1 MKSFGVCI
9 GATTLSIV
17 QAGKGSN
24 GGGKTETRLLVNKPH
39 HGDPRAV
46 IRSLFAEI
54 PMDGARIAVTGRK
67 LCQAVNLT
75 TISEPEALEA
85 ALYHLNGRGSGID
98 TVISAGG
105 ENILVYILGKDG
117 KICAVKS
124 GNKCASG
131 TGEFYVQQLRRIG
144 LSPEDATRVAR
155 KTIPYR
161 VSSRCSVFC
170 KSDCTHAANAGI
182 SGGRIVAGLCEMIA
196 GKIMEVVTQ
205 TPDRERVMM
214 IGGMTQNRVLVD
226 YLKNKVKEL
235 IVPDEACYF
244 EALGAALWA
253 MENETIPLPEK
264 NSIIKEAR
272 HNFSSLRP
280 LYDFRDLVEFK
291 TMERG
296 EAAAGDLCLLG
307 LDVGSTTTKA
317 VLMRMADNRI
327 LKSIYLRTNGNP
339 VAAARACFTSLYDQ
353 LGDLAER
360 MDIIGLGVTGSGRQI
375 AGLYAMTQ
383 GVINEIIAHA
393 AGAVF
398 FDPAVETI
406 FEIGGQDAKYTY
418 LDQGAPSDYAMNDAC
433 SAGTGSF
440 LEEAARETMGVAM
453 EDIGSLALRGKKPP
467 NFNDQCAAF
476 ISSDIKNAFQDGLT
490 KEDILAGLVYS
501 ICMNYNNR
509 VKGNRLVGKKVFMQ
523 GGVCYNRAVPLAMA
537 ALTGKRIIVPP
548 EPGLVGALGVALE
561 IKKRLHA
568 DRLVARSYSLKTLKD
583 RNFEHRRSFHCHG
596 GKESCDRN
604 CEITRVRVE
613 GKTYPFGGACNRWY
627 NLRSHFK
634 IDEHKLDFVRK
645 YEKHI
650 FSDHGITSLEKQAG
664 KKRFTVGINKS
675 FHVNALYPLY
685 SYFFH
690 RLGFQVLLPD
700 TIDAAGI
707 ASKGASFCYPA
718 ELAHGFF
725 RNLLDKRPDY
735 LFLPQLKGMSRDG
748 SGSIGTV
755 CPLSQG
761 EPYYLTVANKENET
775 MAGLRNRKKVLK
787 PVLDFTRGHKEMGQ
801 TMASAVEEMG
811 VRQRDAHLAYGEA
824 ITYLEKTE
832 ARLRKESRE
841 ALQELEKNLERQA
854 IVIVGRSYNAFVSEA
869 NMGIPQKIAS
879 RGIMVL
885 PYAFLP
891 LEGEEVTPEMYW
903 EAGRTILKSTQF
915 IARHPQ
921 LFPCYITNFSCG
933 PDSFL
938 VEYFRHAMGS
948 KPFLLLELDS
958 HVADAGLETRI
969 EAFLDIISN
978 YREAGHRKG
987 SLPSAPGETRLP
999 AHFHHTRQLFIDSC
1013 GRKIDWHDPRVNV
1026 LIPSMG
1032 KLGNKAIAA
1041 VFRSAGIRAT
1051 ALPSANEETLRL
1063 GRAHTSGKECLP
1075 LLVLLGSLFNHLQ
1088 QGRSKDDLLLY
1099 FIPSAAGPCRFG
1111 QYSFFIRHIIKKLQI
1126 SDVALFSMQAENGYR
1141 ELGGRDFSSKLWSAT
1156 VLSDIFQDIKSLLL
1170 ANAPDKIAAID
1181 IFERS
1186 WNLIISSLETSPD
1199 YKNIKAVLEV
1209 IAKSLSTIEGR
1220 IPWHQ
1225 VPTILLTGEI
1235 FVRHDDLSRQFM
1247 VEKLAEQ
1254 GWSVKTAGVMEWV
1267 YYTDYCL
1274 VNNLAAKKQ
1283 AWHQRPETYLKIAW
1297 MKSYERAY
1305 KKIMARSG
1313 LTTRRSKGV
1322 RGFIKDAADL
1332 INPQLTG
1339 EAILTVGGAISE
1351 IPGHYSGVIALGP
1364 FGCMPNR
1371 LAEAILSRE
1380 MGWGWQQQ
1388 AHRRRG
1394 LPPRIVAEISEL
1406 PFLAIESD
1414 GNSFPQFIA
1423 AKLEVFLSQA
1433 ARMHRYRNE

>member
-17 QAGKGSN
+17 QAGRSSN
-24 GGGKTETRLLVNKPH
+24 GGGETETRLLVNEPH

-46 IRSLFAEI
+46 IIELFTKI
-54 PMDGARIAVTGRK
+54 SMQGARIAVTGRK
-67 LCQAVNLT
+67 LRQAVNLT
-75 TISEPEALEA
+75 TISEPEAVAA
-85 ALYHLNGRGSGID
+85 ALYHLKGRGSGID
-98 TVISAGG
+98 TIISAGG
-105 ENILVYILGKDG
+105 ENVLVYILGKDG

-144 LSPEDATRVAR
+144 MSPEDATPVAR
-155 KTIPYR
+155 KASPYR

-170 KSDCTHAANAGI
+170 KSDCTHAANAGV

-205 TPDRERVMM
+205 TPGRERVMM
-214 IGGMTQNRVLVD
+214 IGGMAQNPVLID

-235 IVPDEACYF
+235 IVPDEARYF

-264 NSIIKEAR
+264 NSIIKDAK
-272 HNFSSLRP
+272 HNFSCLKP
-280 LYDFRDLVEFK
+280 LDDFHDLVEFK

-296 EAAAGDLCLLG
+296 VTAAGDLCLLG

-317 VLMRMADNRI
+317 VLVRMADDRI
-327 LKSIYLRTNGNP
+327 LHSIYLRTNGNP
-339 VAAARACFTSLYDQ
+339 IAAARACFTSLCNQ
-353 LGDLAER
+353 LGDLADR
-360 MDIIGLGVTGSGRQI
+360 IDVIGLGVTGSGRQI
-375 AGLYAMTQ
+375 AGLYAMTH

-398 FDPAVETI
+398 FDPEVETI
-406 FEIGGQDAKYTY
+406 FELGGQDAKYTY
-418 LDQGAPSDYAMNDAC
+418 LHQGVPSDYAMNDAC

-453 EDIGSLALRGKKPP
+453 EEIGSLALRGKKPP

-509 VKGNRLVGKKVFMQ
+509 VKGNRMVGEKVFMQ

-537 ALTGKRIIVPP
+537 ALTGKRIVVPP

-561 IKKRLHA
+561 IKRRLQTG
-568 DRLVARSYSLKTLKD
+568 RLTAQAYSLKTLKD
-583 RNFEHRRSFHCHG
+583 RSFEHRRSFHCHG

-613 GKTYPFGGACNRWY
+613 GKTHPFGGACNRWY
-627 NLRSHFK
+627 NLRSRFK
-634 IDEHKLDFVRK
+634 VDERKLDFVRK

-650 FSDHGITSLEKQAG
+650 FSDQGIISLEKPAG
-664 KKRFTVGINKS
+664 KKRRLTVGINKS
-675 FHVNALYPLY
+675 FHVNALYPFY
-685 SYFFH
+685 NYFFR

-700 TIDAAGI
+700 TLDAEGV

-725 RNLLDKRPDY
+725 RNLLNKKPDY
-735 LFLPQLKGMSRDG
+735 LFLPQLKGMNRDC
-748 SGSIGTV
+748 SGSVGTV

-761 EPYYLTVANKENET
+761 EPYYLTAANKENET
-775 MAGLRNRKKVLK
+775 MAGLQNRKRVLK
-787 PVLDFTRGHKEMGQ
+787 PVLDFALGHKEMGQ
-801 TMASAVEEMG
+801 TMAYVVKEMG
-811 VRQRDAHLAYGEA
+811 VRQRDAHLAYEEA
-824 ITYLEKTE
+824 ITYLEKAE
-832 ARLRKESRE
+832 ATLRKDTRE
-841 ALQELEKNLERQA
+841 ALQELEENPERQA

-891 LEGEEVTPEMYW
+891 LEGEEVTSEMYW
-903 EAGRTILKSTQF
+903 EAGRTILKSSQF

-948 KPFLLLELDS
+948 KPLLVLELDS

-969 EAFLDIISN
+969 EAFLDIINN
-978 YREAGHRKG
+978 YRETGLRKL
-987 SLPSAPGETRLP
+987 SLPPTSGKIRLP
-999 AHFHHTRQLFIDSC
+999 ARFDHVRQLFVDSC
-1013 GRKIDWHDPRVNV
+1013 GRESDWHDPRINV

-1051 ALPSANEETLRL
+1051 SLPPANEETLRL

-1075 LLVLLGSLFNHLQ
+1075 LLVILGSLFSHLQ
-1088 QGRSKDDLLLY
+1088 NGHSKDDLLLY
-1099 FIPSAAGPCRFG
+1099 FMPSAAGPCRFG
-1111 QYSFFIRHIIKKLQI
+1111 QYSFFIRHIIEKLQI
-1126 SDVALFSMQAENGYR
+1126 SDVALFSMQAENGYQ

-1170 ANAPDKIAAID
+1170 ANAADKIAAIG

-1186 WNLIISSLETSPD
+1186 WDLILSSLETSPD
-1199 YKNIKAVLEV
+1199 YENIKAVLEV
-1209 IAKSLSTIEGR
+1209 IAKSLSAIEGI
-1220 IPWHQ
+1220 IPWSQ

-1254 GWSVKTAGVMEWV
+1254 GWSVKTAGVMEWI

-1274 VNNLAAKKQ
+1274 VNNLAGKKQ
-1283 AWHQRPETYLKIAW
+1283 AWHQRPELYLKILW

-1313 LTTRRSKGV
+1313 LTTRRSERVGD
-1322 RGFIKDAADL
+1322 FIKDAADL

-1339 EAILTVGGAISE
+1339 EAVLTVGGAISE
-1351 IPGHYSGVIALGP
+1351 IPRHYSGVIALGP

-1380 MGWGWQQQ
+1380 MGWGWQR

-1394 LPPRIVAEISEL
+1394 VAPRVVADISEL

-1433 ARMHRYRNE
+1433 ARLHRARNE